1 MTPAWNIPFAILC
14 LSAIWVRVRPA
25 DTALAIAEPLL
36 AFFGVGG
43 VPVRL
48 AASDALGIGGAAG
61 LLFVAWSDEL
71 AVAADAWLA
80 IDALAIA
87 FAGGLLGA
95 WLLAHFAADG
105 DHGEPPPHM

>member
-1 MTPAWNIPFAILC
+1 MSETWNIPFAVLC
-14 LSAIWVRVRPA
+14 LAAVWVRVRPA

-48 AASDALGIGGAAG
+48 AASDALGIGGVAG
-61 LLFVAWSDEL
+61 LLFVAWSDRL

-80 IDALAIA
+80 LDAVAVAIGA
-87 FAGGLLGA
+87 GLLGA
-95 WLLAHFAADG
+95 WLLSRFAASD
-105 DHGEPPPHM
+105 DEAPM

>member
-1 MTPAWNIPFAILC
+1 MTPAWNIPFAVLC
-14 LSAIWVRVRPA
+14 LAAVWVRVRPA

-71 AVAADAWLA
+71 AVAADTWLA

-95 WLLAHFAADG
+95 WLLARFAADG
-105 DHGEPPPHM
+105 DHDESPPHM

>member
-1 MTPAWNIPFAILC
+1 MPAWNIPFAVLC
-14 LSAIWVRVRPA
+14 AAAIWVRVRPA
-25 DTALAIAEPLL
+25 HTALAIAAPVL

-43 VPVRL
+43 VPVRQ

-61 LLFVAWSDEL
+61 LLFVAWSDDL

-87 FAGGLLGA
+87 FGGGLLGA
-95 WLLAHFAADG
+95 WLLSRFAADV
-105 DHGEPPPHM
+105 PHDDPGTHM

>member
-1 MTPAWNIPFAILC
+1 MTPAWNIPFAVLC
-14 LSAIWVRVRPA
+14 LAAVWVRVRPA

-43 VPVRL
+43 VPVRQ

-87 FAGGLLGA
+87 FGGGLLGA
-95 WLLAHFAADG
+95 WLLARFAADG
-105 DHGEPPPHM
+105 GDDEPGTYM